1 MADPKKPQI
10 NTNIYSFFT
19 DDEKFELM
27 EMLKKAE
34 KAYKTYVD
42 EMTNILG
49 FINKKKNYYISQRNA
64 EATKQLLEF
73 IRELGRLI
81 LSIPDP
87 YGIFLESMGKD
98 PLEAIIE
105 E

>member
-10 NTNIYSFFT
+10 NINIYSFFT

-34 KAYKTYVD
+34 KSYKSYVD
-42 EMTNILG
+42 EMADILG
-49 FINKKKNYYISQRNA
+49 FINKKKNYYISQRDA
-64 EATKQLLEF
+64 EAVKQLSEF
-73 IRELGRLI
+73 IREMGRLI

-87 YGIFLESMGKD
+87 YGIFLEAMGKD
-98 PLEAIIE
+98 PLEAIME

>member
-1 MADPKKPQI
+1 MMDPKKPQI
-10 NTNIYSFFT
+10 NIYLFFT
-19 DDEKFELM
+19 DDEKIELM

-34 KAYKTYVD
+34 KAYKSYID

-49 FINKKKNYYISQRNA
+49 FINKKKNYYISQKDA
-64 EATKQLLEF
+64 EAVIQLSEF
-73 IRELGRLI
+73 IRELGRSI

-87 YGIFLESMGKD
+87 YGIILEAMGKD
-98 PLEAIIE
+98 PLEAIME

>member
-1 MADPKKPQI
+1 MVKNEKPQI
-10 NTNIYSFFT
+10 NMNIYSFFT

-27 EMLKKAE
+27 KMLKDAE
-34 KAYKTYVD
+34 KIYKSYID
-42 EMTNILG
+42 EMTNILK
-49 FINKKKNYYISQRNA
+49 FVNEKRKYYISQKDE
-64 EATKQLLEF
+64 EAARQLLEF

-87 YGIFLESMGKD
+87 YGIILEAMGKD
-98 PLEAIIE
+98 PLEAILE